1 MERVPIPATG
11 RANVQMQIFE
21 RAGSQTE
28 RRQRERGLMNRRFLE
43 TWFTTARP
51 VRVRVLTWSSVLSP
65 SSERWLGARKLM
77 HAPVMVPRIRA
88 PCKRE
93 ARGSTASEGPGARM
107 ELASGGA
114 GMAPRLWRRRRA
126 RELAGSS
133 FHACGWLPVEAADCQ
148 CDRLTRAT
156 GSPLD
161 TGKRTVP
168 RSE

>member
-1 MERVPIPATG
+1 
-11 RANVQMQIFE
+11 
-21 RAGSQTE
+21 
-28 RRQRERGLMNRRFLE
+28 
-43 TWFTTARP
+43 
-51 VRVRVLTWSSVLSP
+51 
-65 SSERWLGARKLM
+65 
-77 HAPVMVPRIRA
+77 
-88 PCKRE
+88 
-93 ARGSTASEGPGARM
+93 M

-168 RSE
+168 RAWPGPNDWEVGGYRYPPDHQ